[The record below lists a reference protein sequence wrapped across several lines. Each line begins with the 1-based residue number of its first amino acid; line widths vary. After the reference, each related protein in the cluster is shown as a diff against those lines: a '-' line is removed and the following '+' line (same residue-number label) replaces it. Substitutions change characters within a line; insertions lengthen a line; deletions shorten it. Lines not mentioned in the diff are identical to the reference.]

1 MTHYISTTLFVCV
14 RLCLCVLSCLF
25 LYCTFTRRSLLH
37 ALWAYALAGVYV
49 FLYVCALCVLFQHY
63 PHMEDALGYGVIYSD
78 SCEGHLGFFLQNLGD
93 VSGIVSVGIVSVWY
107 AVLVMLLWV

>member
-1 MTHYISTTLFVCV
+1 
-14 RLCLCVLSCLF
+14 
-25 LYCTFTRRSLLH
+25 
-37 ALWAYALAGVYV
+37 
-49 FLYVCALCVLFQHY
+49 
-63 PHMEDALGYGVIYSD
+63 MEDALGYGVIYSD